1 MRPASV
7 LLVAAV
13 VLGAVGVLVLIT
25 LVYTSLSGLWGVVA
39 TDVLQ
44 FAVALIGAIVL
55 ATLSVQEVGGLHTLV
70 EKITANAKKMKA
82 LNVKQVCP
90 SHSKPSH
97 DNVFKEVFGTGYVP
111 AILGKKVPLE
121 PFPK

>member
-1 MRPASV
+1 MLTVRV
-7 LLVAAV
+7 DNNV
-13 VLGAVGVLVLIT
+13 VQL
-25 LVYTSLSGLWGVVA
+25 
-39 TDVLQ
+39 
-44 FAVALIGAIVL
+44 FIVL
-55 ATLSVQEVGGLHTLV
+55 RLRKKTLV

-82 LNVKQVCP
+82 LNVKQVSP